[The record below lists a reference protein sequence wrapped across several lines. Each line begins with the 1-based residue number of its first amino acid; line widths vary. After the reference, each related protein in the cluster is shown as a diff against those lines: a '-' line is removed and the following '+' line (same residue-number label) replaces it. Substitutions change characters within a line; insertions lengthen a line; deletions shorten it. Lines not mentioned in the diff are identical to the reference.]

1 MLWAEGDGKYLEA
14 VEMSSVAIIM
24 EAEEFSYLDGG
35 LLSLAQVLPSGEWSQ
50 LPCASDSPGGLVKT
64 DCWAPPTLCF
74 RICRSGM
81 ETKNWLS

>member
-35 LLSLAQVLPSGEWSQ
+35 LLSLAQVLPSSEWSQ

-64 DCWAPPTLCF
+64 DCRAPPTLCF